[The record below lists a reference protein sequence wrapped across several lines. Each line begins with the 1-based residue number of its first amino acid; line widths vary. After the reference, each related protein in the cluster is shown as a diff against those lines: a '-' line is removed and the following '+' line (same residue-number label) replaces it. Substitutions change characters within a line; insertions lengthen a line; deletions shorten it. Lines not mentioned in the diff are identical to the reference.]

1 MTIDLKVR
9 TTLNGQMFEITAKD
23 INDDPGDIKE
33 VKKYLVNAAV
43 FGVRDVCEKMNN
55 NNNGA
60 SDTKSLSIKDVVK
73 KQVEIVKPSTVNP
86 QYADAPATEK
96 QIFKLAS
103 LGYTC
108 APDEYITRSQAD
120 QLIKRFLAGNNG

>member
-1 MTIDLKVR
+1 MTIDLR
-9 TTLNGQMFEITAKD
+9 IRATLNGQAFEIAAKD
-23 INDDPGDIKE
+23 INDDPGEIKE

-55 NNNGA
+55 YNNGT

-73 KQVEIVKPSTVNP
+73 KQTEVVKPATVNP

-96 QIFKLAS
+96 QIGKLAS
-103 LGYTC
+103 LGYIC
-108 APDEYITRSQAD
+108 QPDEYITRSQAD
-120 QLIKRFLAGNNG
+120 QLIKRFLAANNG